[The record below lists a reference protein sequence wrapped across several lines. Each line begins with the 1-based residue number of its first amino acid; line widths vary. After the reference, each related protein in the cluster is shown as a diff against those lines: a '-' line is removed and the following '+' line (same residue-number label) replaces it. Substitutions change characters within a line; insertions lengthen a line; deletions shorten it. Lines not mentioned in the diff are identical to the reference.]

1 MQAVFT
7 SIVEVF
13 VIIDTLIWNNNNS
26 ILDIPPVPKADTT
39 VCNNNCKSINDIPPF
54 LIVDITVCKYNSKST
69 QDIPPVPVV
78 NTTLCN
84 SSNSSIQPLPDNFSS
99 HQIPVTLNSLSNCFS
114 NFNTQTIP
122 FQFSGWI
129 VDTILTQKIL
139 MMMMIRF
146 SEMVDLLENV
156 EFPLLLR
163 LMGQRLVSFSLKLGM
178 RWLFSRITSYCCC
191 ILLSLLSVSLF

>member
-84 SSNSSIQPLPDNFSS
+84 SSNSSIQPLLDNFSS

-163 LMGQRLVSFSLKLGM
+163 LMGQRLVSFSLK
-178 RWLFSRITSYCCC
+178 
-191 ILLSLLSVSLF
+191 